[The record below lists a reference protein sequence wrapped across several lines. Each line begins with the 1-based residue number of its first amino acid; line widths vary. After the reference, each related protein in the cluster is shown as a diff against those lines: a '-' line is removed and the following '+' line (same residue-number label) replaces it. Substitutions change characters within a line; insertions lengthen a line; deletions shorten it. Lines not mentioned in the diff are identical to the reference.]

1 MLEMLDDD
9 FFELDEDLLNASDN
23 LIRTD
28 ENIGKNVFFLFC
40 FKKKKL
46 SLNCFA

>member
-23 LIRTD
+23 LVRAD
-28 ENIGKNVFFLFC
+28 ENIGKNFYFRC
-40 FKKKKL
+40 I
-46 SLNCFA
+46 SQE